1 MRSGLILA
9 GGASRRFGR
18 PKAFEAV
25 RGRAMVAWVADAL
38 ETRTGELVVSVA
50 DDDQTRR
57 MHALLPKARIV
68 ADERRDRGPIEGLD
82 RGLRAARGD
91 LVLVA
96 PCDAPLLKVT
106 LLDLLLERIGGHDAA
121 VPRLAAFDPVR
132 AVYRRATALRV
143 LDADSDRIGSPS
155 ALVDRLDA
163 AFVDEADLRA
173 VDPDLSS
180 FVDVNALDDLARA
193 EAAY

>member
-18 PKAFEAV
+18 PKAFEPV
-25 RGRAMVAWVADAL
+25 LGRAMVAWVANAL
-38 ETRTGELVVSVA
+38 RTRTGELVVSVA
-50 DDDQTRR
+50 DEDQTRR
-57 MHALLPKARIV
+57 MHALLPEARIV
-68 ADERRDRGPIEGLD
+68 ADARKDRGPIEGLD
-82 RGLRAARGD
+82 RGLHAARGN
-91 LVLVA
+91 LVVVA
-96 PCDAPLLKVT
+96 PCDAPLLKVA
-106 LLDLLLERIGGHDAA
+106 LLDLLLERIGRHDAA

-132 AVYRRATALRV
+132 AVYRRTTALRA
-143 LDADSDRIGSPS
+143 LDSGDRIGSPS

-193 EAAY
+193 EAAAR

>member
-1 MRSGLILA
+1 
-9 GGASRRFGR
+9 
-18 PKAFEAV
+18 
-25 RGRAMVAWVADAL
+25 MVAWVADAL

-50 DDDQTRR
+50 DEDQTRR
-57 MHALLPKARIV
+57 MHALLPEARIV
-68 ADERRDRGPIEGLD
+68 ADERKDRGPIEGLD
-82 RGLRAARGD
+82 QGLRAALGD

-96 PCDAPLLKVT
+96 PCDAPLLKVA

-121 VPRLAAFDPVR
+121 VPRLGAFDPVR
-132 AVYRRATALRV
+132 AVYRRATALHV
-143 LDADSDRIGSPS
+143 LDADRNRIESPS

-173 VDPDLSS
+173 VDPALSS